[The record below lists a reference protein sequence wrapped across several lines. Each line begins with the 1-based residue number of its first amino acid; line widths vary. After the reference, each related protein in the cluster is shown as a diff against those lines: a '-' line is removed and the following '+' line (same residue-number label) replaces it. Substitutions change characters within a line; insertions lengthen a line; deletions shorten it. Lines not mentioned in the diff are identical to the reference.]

1 MAAAQQA
8 GVHEM
13 ILRLPQGYD
22 TRLGEDGSGLSGGQ
36 KQRVALARA
45 MYGTPS
51 LVVLD
56 EPNSNLD
63 TVGEA
68 ALASAIAAAQSPG
81 HHGGAGDAPFFGIG
95 PGRQTAGAQRRASA
109 GFRPESGRAQGT
121 FRPARTTTGK
131 SCTGTGR
138 AQHEPTVSA
147 LDKEFGCMSS
157 ASMNTENEASM
168 EHAYITERPE
178 RDAKFFARMGWILAI
193 VGAGSFFTWAALA
206 PLDQGIPVQGTVVV
220 SGKRKAVQSMSSG
233 VVSRILVREGEIV
246 KQGQPLFRLD
256 QTQVAADVQS
266 LQAQY
271 RMAWASLARW
281 QSERDNLKQV
291 TFPAELSNDPDPRLA
306 LVLEGQ
312 RQLFSSRRE
321 AFYREQAGLRASI
334 EGATA
339 QLAGMRRARTDLNAQ
354 ADSLQQQL
362 SNLQPLADNGYI
374 PRNRLMEYQRQLSQV
389 QQQLAENTGESGRVE
404 QGILESRLK
413 LQQHSEE
420 YQKEVRTP
428 TGRRAAEK
436 RDPVGATDFGRFRP
450 ATQRNHRHRRRRRG
464 QPRRAHRRRGGA
476 SGRNLAGD
484 RAPRHHLEV
493 EGHLPINLIDK
504 VGTHL
509 PVDILFTAFNQ
520 SRTPRVPGEVSLISA
535 DQMVDEK
542 TGVPYYV
549 LRSSVSDQAME
560 KLHGL
565 VIKPGMPAEMFVRTG
580 ERSLLNYLFKPLL
593 DRAGSA
599 LTEE

>member
-1 MAAAQQA
+1 
-8 GVHEM
+8 
-13 ILRLPQGYD
+13 
-22 TRLGEDGSGLSGGQ
+22 
-36 KQRVALARA
+36 
-45 MYGTPS
+45 
-51 LVVLD
+51 
-56 EPNSNLD
+56 
-63 TVGEA
+63 
-68 ALASAIAAAQSPG
+68 
-81 HHGGAGDAPFFGIG
+81 
-95 PGRQTAGAQRRASA
+95 
-109 GFRPESGRAQGT
+109 
-121 FRPARTTTGK
+121 
-131 SCTGTGR
+131 
-138 AQHEPTVSA
+138 
-147 LDKEFGCMSS
+147 MSS
-157 ASMNTENEASM
+157 ANMNTENEASM
-168 EHAYITERPE
+168 EHAYIAERPE

-233 VVSRILVREGEIV
+233 VVSRILVREGE
-246 KQGQPLFRLD
+246 
-256 QTQVAADVQS
+256 
-266 LQAQY
+266 
-271 RMAWASLARW
+271 
-281 QSERDNLKQV
+281 

-420 YQKEVRTP
+420 YQKEVRTQL
-428 TGRRAAEK
+428 AEAQLK
-436 RDPVGATDFGRFRP
+436 SVTLSEQLTSAGFDLQHSEIVATADGVAVNLGVHTEGAVVRQGETLLEIVPQG
-450 ATQRNHRHRRRRRG
+450 TT
-464 QPRRAHRRRGGA
+464 
-476 SGRNLAGD
+476 
-484 RAPRHHLEV
+484 LEV

-504 VGTHL
+504 VGPHL

-520 SRTPRVPGEVSLISA
+520 SKTPRVPGEVSLISA

-560 KLHGL
+560 KHHGL

-593 DRAGSA
+593 DRANSA